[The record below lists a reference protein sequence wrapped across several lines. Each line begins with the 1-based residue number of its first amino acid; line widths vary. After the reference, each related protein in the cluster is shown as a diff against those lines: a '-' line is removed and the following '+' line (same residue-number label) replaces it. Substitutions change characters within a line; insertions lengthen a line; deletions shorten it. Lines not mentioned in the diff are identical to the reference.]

1 MILATACR
9 VSSACH
15 AFTAMCATGHS
26 DQVTAIGRKE
36 GVMAL
41 QVGDPAPD
49 FTLPAT
55 EEGSVTLSSLRGRI
69 VVLYFYPKDDTS
81 GCTKEAQA
89 FNGLKDSFS
98 ARDAVILG
106 MSPDPLKKHEKFK
119 AKYELAF
126 PLVADEEKGVL
137 EAYGVWVEKSMYGRK
152 YMGVERTTFLI
163 DREGR
168 IARIWPKVKVP
179 GHAEEVLAAV
189 ESL

>member
-1 MILATACR
+1 
-9 VSSACH
+9 
-15 AFTAMCATGHS
+15 
-26 DQVTAIGRKE
+26 
-36 GVMAL
+36 MAL
-41 QVGDPAPD
+41 NVGDAAPD

-55 EEGSVTLSSLRGRI
+55 EEGSLTLSSLRGRI

-89 FNGLKDSFS
+89 FNGLRDAFA

-119 AKYELAF
+119 EKYELGF
-126 PLVADEEKGVL
+126 PLVADEEKGTL

-163 DREGR
+163 DREGK

-189 ESL
+189 EAL